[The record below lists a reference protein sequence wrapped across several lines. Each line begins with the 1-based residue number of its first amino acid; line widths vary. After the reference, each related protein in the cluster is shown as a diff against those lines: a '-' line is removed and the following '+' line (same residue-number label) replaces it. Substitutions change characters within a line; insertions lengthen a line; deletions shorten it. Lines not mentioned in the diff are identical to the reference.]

1 MSELMLDE
9 FHEEKRIK
17 VRSAEIVVHGTLEK
31 PYYEIKYQTTDGE
44 WHIGYSS
51 RKLEHVFWWLDNCFE
66 IISYEQEIR
75 AKAISNFADWCYI
88 NGIDFSYMS
97 TSDKSGRQFIDDVIA
112 RYCKEQMKE
121 ERENE
126 YNSK

>member
-1 MSELMLDE
+1 MSELMFDE
-9 FHEEKRIK
+9 IHEEKRIK

-75 AKAISNFADWCYI
+75 NKAIEEFAEKLKEKYGCLGYVDEI
-88 NGIDFSYMS
+88 SFEEIDE
-97 TSDKSGRQFIDDVIA
+97 IA
-112 RYCKEQMKE
+112 EQMKE
-121 ERENE
+121 VEE
-126 YNSK
+126 

>member
-9 FHEEKRIK
+9 IHEEKRIK

-75 AKAISNFADWCYI
+75 DKAIDDYIHAYLEWYEKRYNRFAD
-88 NGIDFSYMS
+88 DERM
-97 TSDKSGRQFIDDVIA
+97 DMLRVA
-112 RYCKEQMKE
+112 EQMKE
-121 ERENE
+121 E
-126 YNSK
+126 

>member
-9 FHEEKRIK
+9 IHEEKRIK

-51 RKLEHVFWWLDNCFE
+51 RKLEHVFWWFDNCFE

-75 AKAISNFADWCYI
+75 NKAIDTF
-88 NGIDFSYMS
+88 M
-97 TSDKSGRQFIDDVIA
+97 IA
-112 RYCKEQMKE
+112 IETLVKLHGAVVLSEIQEIAEQMKE
-121 ERENE
+121 EN
-126 YNSK
+126 NG